1 LEEERSRFGAYSAVR
16 SRQERGA
23 YHALAANVLQHACRN
38 IKEGWPKHYWT
49 AWKHISRIAVHDNKE
64 IPMQR
69 MIGLFAL
76 SMLLVGL
83 SGCSYLFYPRA
94 GDYATQAK
102 GASGVETMINL
113 ANMMEATAAKAKGGK
128 GVDTAFDDLHNQFH
142 ALRDSYCGVTEA
154 QAKTPAYDLAVTH
167 KKELTAIF
175 WRLWK
180 FKDDQ
185 PQRDLH
191 R

>member
-1 LEEERSRFGAYSAVR
+1 
-16 SRQERGA
+16 
-23 YHALAANVLQHACRN
+23 
-38 IKEGWPKHYWT
+38 
-49 AWKHISRIAVHDNKE
+49 
-64 IPMQR
+64 MQR
-69 MIGLFAL
+69 MIGLLAL
-76 SMLLVGL
+76 ALILTGL

-94 GDYATQAK
+94 ADYLTQAK

-113 ANMMEATAAKAKGGK
+113 TTMMETTASKAKGGK
-128 GVDTAFDDLHNQFH
+128 GTDPAFDDLHNQFH
-142 ALRDSYCGVTEA
+142 ALSDAFCGVTSA

-175 WRLWK
+175 KRLWK

-191 R
+191 LDLLSAELKELRDTLQSIK

>member
-1 LEEERSRFGAYSAVR
+1 
-16 SRQERGA
+16 
-23 YHALAANVLQHACRN
+23 
-38 IKEGWPKHYWT
+38 
-49 AWKHISRIAVHDNKE
+49 
-64 IPMQR
+64 

-76 SMLLVGL
+76 SMLLLGL

-113 ANMMEATAAKAKGGK
+113 TNMMEASANKAKGGK

-142 ALRDSYCGVTEA
+142 ALNDAFCGVTDA
-154 QAKTPAYDLAVTH
+154 QAKTPAYDLAITH

-185 PQRDLH
+185 PQRDQHLDLSITELKEL
-191 R
+191 RDTLQTIK

>member
-1 LEEERSRFGAYSAVR
+1 MQRTIGLL
-16 SRQERGA
+16 
-23 YHALAANVLQHACRN
+23 ALAL
-38 IKEGWPKHYWT
+38 
-49 AWKHISRIAVHDNKE
+49 
-64 IPMQR
+64 
-69 MIGLFAL
+69 
-76 SMLLVGL
+76 MLLGL

-102 GASGVETMINL
+102 GANGVETMINL
-113 ANMMEATAAKAKGGK
+113 TSMMEATAAKAKGGK
-128 GVDTAFDDLHNQFH
+128 GLDTAFDDLHNQFH
-142 ALRDSYCGVTEA
+142 ALRDAFCDVTDA

-180 FKDDQ
+180 FKGDQ

-191 R
+191 LDLLTAELKELRDTLQTIS

>member
-1 LEEERSRFGAYSAVR
+1 MKQAIGVL
-16 SRQERGA
+16 
-23 YHALAANVLQHACRN
+23 ALAL
-38 IKEGWPKHYWT
+38 
-49 AWKHISRIAVHDNKE
+49 
-64 IPMQR
+64 
-69 MIGLFAL
+69 
-76 SMLLVGL
+76 MLAGL

-113 ANMMEATAAKAKGGK
+113 TNMMEATAAKAKGGK
-128 GVDTAFDDLHNQFH
+128 GVDTAFDDVHNQFH
-142 ALRDSYCGVTEA
+142 ALNDAFCGVTDA

-175 WRLWK
+175 KRLWK

-191 R
+191 LDLLAIELKKLRDTLQTIK